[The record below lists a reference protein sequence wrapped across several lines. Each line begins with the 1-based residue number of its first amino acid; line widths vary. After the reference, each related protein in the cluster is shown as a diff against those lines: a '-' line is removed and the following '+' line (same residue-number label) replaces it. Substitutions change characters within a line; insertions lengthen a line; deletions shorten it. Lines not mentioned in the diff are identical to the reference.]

1 MRLLVTFL
9 TALGLLAGPAA
20 YAQPPVKGTQD
31 FKFRD
36 PLAPRASVV
45 VCESMDLLKAIARAQ
60 NHVEKY
66 LELHLT
72 RNNMGKS
79 LCFALAFTGDVLGDP
94 VPLGKLFFPTH
105 MSESWGI
112 YVRLGNF
119 EGYALYTEPVL
130 NSDGRA
136 VQTRAS

>member
-1 MRLLVTFL
+1 MKLSLSLL
-9 TALGLLAGPAA
+9 TALGLFVGQVA
-20 YAQPPVKGTQD
+20 YAQPPAKGTQN

-36 PLAPRASVV
+36 LLAPRASVV
-45 VCESMDLLKAIARAQ
+45 VCESMHLLKAIARAQ

-72 RNNMGKS
+72 RNNTGES
-79 LCFALAFTGDVLGDP
+79 LCFALTFTGDVLSDP
-94 VPLGKLFFPTH
+94 LPLGKLFFPTH

-112 YVRLGNF
+112 HVRLGNF